1 MDNHS
6 FRNVSPAGTS
16 ADDLQDFLAFINHLA
31 DASRKVIQPLFR
43 SQLDIQGKDGRGY
56 FDPVTQADKNAE
68 EAIRHLIKK
77 HYPDHGIFGEEH
89 GYEEG
94 SSPYTW
100 VIDPIDGTRAFVQG
114 LPLWGTLISLHNG
127 AKPILGLL
135 DQPYLEERFIGAP
148 AIAHAQVTTRSGVRT
163 LKTSRCRSLEEASM
177 SSTHPSM
184 FKTAQMTNI
193 YEDLARRVRLHTYGG
208 DCYAYAMVALGTHDL
223 VIENS
228 LKPYDIQ
235 AIIPLI
241 EAAGGVASAW
251 DGGPA
256 DLGGSALIAATPEL
270 HSQALEALRPAVE
283 GGP

>member
-1 MDNHS
+1 MDNHP
-6 FRNVSPAGTS
+6 FRSDSPAEVS
-16 ADDLQDFLAFINHLA
+16 ADELKKFLTFINHLA
-31 DASRKVIQPLFR
+31 DESRKVIQPLFR
-43 SQLDIQGKDGRGY
+43 SQLDIDDKDGREY
-56 FDPVTQADKNAE
+56 FDPVTEADRNAE
-68 EAIRHLIKK
+68 EAIRHLIKE

-94 SSPYTW
+94 SSPLTW

-114 LPLWGTLISLHNG
+114 LPMWGTLISLHNG
-127 AKPILGLL
+127 EKSILGLL

-148 AIAHAQVTTRSGVRT
+148 AINHAEVTTRQGVRS
-163 LKTSRCRSLEEASM
+163 LKTSARKSLEKASM

-184 FKTAQMTNI
+184 FKTLAMSTA
-193 YEDLARRVRLHTYGG
+193 YADLAKRVRLHTYGG

-241 EAAGGVASAW
+241 EAAGGVATAW

-256 DLGGSALIAATPEL
+256 DLGGSAIIASTPEL
-270 HSQALEALRPAVE
+270 HEQALESLRPAIE